1 MEHTSNYNLSQWAGE
16 DRILREDFNADNA
29 KIEAALANAGNCKI
43 AAGSYTGTGTSGS
56 WAKSNSLTF
65 AFVPKLVI
73 IKDNSTY
80 QQVGVFIWNCNA
92 TVHSSNST
100 YTAVF
105 YMTGSGVPMVKYE
118 GNSMSWF
125 SNNNAVK
132 QMNDNGKT
140 YRWIAIG

>member
-1 MEHTSNYNLSQWAGE
+1 MEQTGKYGLSQWDAE

-29 KIEAALANAGNCKI
+29 KIEAALANAGNCQI
-43 AAGSYTGTGTSGS
+43 ASGSYVGTGKSGS
-56 WAKSNSLTF
+56 WSNANNLTF
-65 AFVPKLVI
+65 GFVPKLVI
-73 IKDNSTY
+73 IRDNSTY
-80 QQVGVFIWNCNA
+80 QQVGVFTWNCNA
-92 TVHSSNST
+92 AVHSSNST
-100 YTAVF
+100 YTAV

-132 QMNDNGKT
+132 QMNDSGKT